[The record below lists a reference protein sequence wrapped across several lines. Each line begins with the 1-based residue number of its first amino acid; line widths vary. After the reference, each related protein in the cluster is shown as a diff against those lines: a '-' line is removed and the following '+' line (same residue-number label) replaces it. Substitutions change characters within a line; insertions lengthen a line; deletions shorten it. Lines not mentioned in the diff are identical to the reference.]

1 MHGIHEIVEQNK
13 IAAKVQS
20 KGADPKPI
28 ACPPTQP
35 LK

>member
-20 KGADPKPI
+20 KGADPVPV
-28 ACPPTQP
+28 ACPVVQP
-35 LK
+35 KQ